1 MTPFEKAQEGKS
13 AIIEAM
19 LDLLRR
25 EAPNWVWHKAL
36 VVEEL
41 GLESEYKGVQ
51 RNYVTASLLDEL
63 ERAGKVIK
71 DQEYSGGPMRYRLAE

>member
-1 MTPFEKAQEGKS
+1 MTPFEKAQQGKM

-19 LDLLRR
+19 LDLLGR
-25 EAPNWVWHKAL
+25 ESPNWVWHKAL
-36 VVEEL
+36 VEEL
-41 GLESEYKGVQ
+41 GLESEYKGGQ

-71 DQEYSGGPMRYRLAE
+71 NQEYVGGPMRYRLTG